1 MGNRVERDAAERVG
15 GVITLLEGYPR
26 VCNLVHNNRENQYDE
41 YWENGKKLH
50 REKVPEVVSGG

>member
-1 MGNRVERDAAERVG
+1 MRNRVERDAAKRVG

-26 VCNLVHNNRENQYDE
+26 MRDLVHNNRENKYDE